1 MRRQI
6 VAAVCSVAF
15 GAMATSSLS
24 VAQQDTAS
32 ACLEQWRAGDLFVTR
47 CPAGDAL
54 SHRAAASTTPKRDRQ
69 VRSTI
74 KDLMEAIVDPSADVL
89 WAAVKTVVDE
99 NGVHETLPTTPEEW
113 LNLRLAAIRIVE
125 GANLLM
131 VPGRRAAPVGAVSEV
146 PGVELEPAQID
157 ALIRKQRKKFGAFA
171 MALRDL
177 GFETLQAID
186 AKDTASLLDL
196 GGRMQNLCEGCHKA
210 FWYPNERVPP

>member
-1 MRRQI
+1 
-6 VAAVCSVAF
+6 
-15 GAMATSSLS
+15 
-24 VAQQDTAS
+24 
-32 ACLEQWRAGDLFVTR
+32 
-47 CPAGDAL
+47 
-54 SHRAAASTTPKRDRQ
+54 
-69 VRSTI
+69 
-74 KDLMEAIVDPSADVL
+74 MEAIVDPSADVL